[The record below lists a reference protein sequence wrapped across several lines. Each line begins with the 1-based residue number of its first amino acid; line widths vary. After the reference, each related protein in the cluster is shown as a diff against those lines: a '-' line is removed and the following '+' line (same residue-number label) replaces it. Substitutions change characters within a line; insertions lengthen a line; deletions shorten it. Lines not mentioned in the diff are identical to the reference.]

1 MDEPSEVK
9 FVAKQHISLP
19 EVIVLSMNMHG
30 IIEIPGFPE
39 LERMSS
45 LKRKRPISDLL
56 HPIYVERIPKEMT
69 LIKMNATALGVPNY
83 QRMEEAIKYNQLIM
97 DVLEKYPRIKAGT
110 ERDIS
115 ICEQF
120 VREVAG
126 LIKDEYI
133 KYHLTHCSDATPSDA
148 CLKTYFDGRQED
160 LPIRQAFIQQLL
172 SPFSYTT
179 KVYHSGDR
187 FTNKAYTRET
197 QHMRAFEKKFSKDL
211 ECTILNKY
219 GQKDLLGLLSPQ
231 LKVVDAAQLEDE
243 HYLHL
248 SNIIHALKLYGV
260 KTILLFDLTC
270 SVLADKNTF
279 YYLGNDYPRLQNI
292 YTIEDL
298 ESRLL
303 TQNPENF
310 PGGSRFK
317 RRKRSH
323 KIVRKGKK
331 SKHDLL

>member
-1 MDEPSEVK
+1 MTETTHIH
-9 FVAKQHISLP
+9 FVLDKRISLP
-19 EVIVLSMNMHG
+19 KVIVLSMNMHG

-39 LERMSS
+39 LERISS
-45 LKRKRPISDLL
+45 LKKPRPISDLL
-56 HPIYVERIPKEMT
+56 HPIYVERIPEEMT

-83 QRMEEAIKYNQLIM
+83 QRVEEAIKYNQLIM
-97 DVLEKYPRIKAGT
+97 DVLDQYPRIKAGT
-110 ERDIS
+110 ETNIS

-133 KYHLTHCSDATPSDA
+133 KYHLTHSADATPDPT
-148 CLKTYFDGRQED
+148 CLKKYFDGRQSD
-160 LPIRQAFIQQLL
+160 LPIREAFIQQLL
-172 SPFSYTT
+172 SPYSYTT

-187 FTNKAYTRET
+187 YTNKAFTRET
-197 QHMRAFEKKFSKDL
+197 QHMRDFETKFSKDL

-219 GQKDLLGLLSPQ
+219 GQKDLISLLSPYLKVLDTSQ
-231 LKVVDAAQLEDE
+231 LKDD

-248 SNIIHALKLYGV
+248 SNIIHALNLYGV

-279 YYLGNDYPRLQNI
+279 YYIGNHYPRLQNI

-298 ESRLL
+298 ERRLL
-303 TQNPENF
+303 HDPVNF
-310 PGGSRFK
+310 PGGGRIRKHKCSR
-317 RRKRSH
+317 H
-323 KIVRKGKK
+323 KKK
-331 SKHDLL
+331 ISTKKK